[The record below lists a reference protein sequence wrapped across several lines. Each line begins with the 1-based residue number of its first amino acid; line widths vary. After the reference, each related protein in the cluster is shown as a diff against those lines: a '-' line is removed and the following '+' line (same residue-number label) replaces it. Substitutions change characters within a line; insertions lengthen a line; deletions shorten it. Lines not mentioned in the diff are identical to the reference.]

1 MTHAAI
7 HNRIYDFFDKNDAPS
22 PCIVIDTE
30 IVADNFKA
38 FQRAMPETSIYYAI
52 KANPAPE
59 ILRLL
64 ASLGSSFD
72 AASITEVEMAL
83 AAGAAA
89 DKLSFSN
96 TIKKEADIA
105 KAHRLGVT
113 LFAVDCIAE
122 VEKVARA
129 APGASVFCRI
139 LTDNEGA
146 EWPLSR
152 KFGCDASMALEV
164 LDRARQLGLQPN
176 GISFHV
182 GSQQTNIDA
191 WDQAIAQSAVLFKKC
206 EECGIELK
214 SVNLGGGF
222 PTQYLSDIP
231 DTENYSTAIYDSL
244 KRHFGN
250 RIPATMIEPGRGMV
264 GNAGIIKSEVVL
276 ISQKSETDPTRW
288 VYLDIGKFGG
298 LAETMDE
305 AIRYPF
311 RHRDEDG
318 ETSAC
323 VIAGPT
329 CDGMDILYEKNP
341 YPLPLSLTIGD
352 ELFIENTGA
361 YTTTYASN
369 GFNGFAP
376 LKQVVI

>member
-7 HNRIYDFFDKNDAPS
+7 HNRIYDFFAKNDVPS

-30 IVADNFKA
+30 IIAQNFRS
-38 FQRAMPETSIYYAI
+38 FQRAMPETAIFYAI

-59 ILRLL
+59 ILRTL
-64 ASLGSSFD
+64 AELGSSFD
-72 AASITEVEMAL
+72 AASVAEVKMAL
-83 AAGAAA
+83 SAGAAPE
-89 DKLSFSN
+89 KISFGN
-96 TIKKEADIA
+96 TIKKESEIA
-105 KAHRLGVT
+105 ESFHLGVRT
-113 LFAVDCIAE
+113 FAVDCIAE
-122 VEKVARA
+122 VEKIARA
-129 APGASVFCRI
+129 APGANVFCRI
-139 LTDNEGA
+139 LTDNYGA

-152 KFGCDASMALEV
+152 KFGCTAAMALEV
-164 LDRARQLGLQPN
+164 LDHARKLGLVPN

-182 GSQQTNIDA
+182 GSQQTNLSA
-191 WDQAIAQSAVLFKKC
+191 WDGAIAQSAALFAEC
-206 EECGIELK
+206 EARGFELK

-222 PTQYLSDIP
+222 PTQYLRDIP
-231 DTENYSTAIYDSL
+231 ETQDYAGAIFESL
-244 KRHFGN
+244 RRHFGN
-250 RIPATMIEPGRGMV
+250 RIPQTMIEPGRGMV

-276 ISQKSETDPTRW
+276 ISQKSEEDATRW

-311 RHRDEDG
+311 RHKDEDG
-318 ETSAC
+318 DTTPC

-329 CDGMDILYEKNP
+329 CDGMDILYEKTP
-341 YPLPLSLTIGD
+341 YPLPVSLTIGD

-369 GFNGFAP
+369 GFNGIDP

>member
-7 HNRIYDFFDKNDAPS
+7 HNRIYDFFDKVDVPS
-22 PCIVIDTE
+22 PCIVVDTK

-38 FQRAMPETSIYYAI
+38 FQNAMPETAIYYAI

-59 ILRLL
+59 ILRTL
-64 ASLGSSFD
+64 ADLGASFD
-72 AASITEVEMAL
+72 ASSLAEVEMAL
-83 AAGAAA
+83 HAGAPAE
-89 DKLSFSN
+89 KISFGN
-96 TIKKEADIA
+96 TIKKETDIA
-105 KAHRLGVT
+105 EAHKLDVAT
-113 LFAVDCIAE
+113 FAVDCIAE
-122 VEKVARA
+122 VEKIARA

-139 LTDNEGA
+139 LANNEGA

-152 KFGCDASMALEV
+152 KFGCDTKMALEV
-164 LDRARQLGLQPN
+164 IERAHALGLQAI

-182 GSQQTNIDA
+182 GSQQINLGA
-191 WDQAIAQSAVLFKKC
+191 WDQAIAQSAALFTQC
-206 EECGIELK
+206 EERGIELK
-214 SVNLGGGF
+214 SLNLGGGF
-222 PTQYLSDIP
+222 PTHYVSDVP
-231 DTENYSTAIYDSL
+231 DTGNYSTAIFDSL
-244 KRHFGN
+244 RRHFGN
-250 RIPATMIEPGRGMV
+250 RIPATMIEPGRAIV

-276 ISQKSETDPTRW
+276 ISQKSERDPTRW

-311 RHRDEDG
+311 RHGDEDG
-318 ETSAC
+318 LTSDC

-329 CDGMDILYEKNP
+329 CDGMDILYEKKP
-341 YPLPLSLTIGD
+341 YPLPISLTIGD

-369 GFNGFAP
+369 GFNGFEP

>member
-7 HNRIYDFFDKNDAPS
+7 HNRIYDFFDKNDTPS
-22 PCIVIDTE
+22 PCIVIDTQ
-30 IVADNFKA
+30 IVADNFKT
-38 FQRAMPETSIYYAI
+38 FQNAMPETAIFYAI

-59 ILRLL
+59 ILSLL
-64 ASLGSSFD
+64 AKLGSCFD

-83 AAGAAA
+83 AAGAPAETI
-89 DKLSFSN
+89 SFSN

-129 APGASVFCRI
+129 APNASVFCRI
-139 LTDNEGA
+139 LTNNEGA

-152 KFGCDASMALEV
+152 KFGCDAAMALEV

-191 WDQAIAQSAVLFKKC
+191 WDQAIAQSAALFKSC
-206 EECGIELK
+206 EERGIELTCL
-214 SVNLGGGF
+214 NLGGGF
-222 PTQYLSDIP
+222 PTHYLSDIP
-231 DTENYSTAIYDSL
+231 ETDDYSTAIDESL
-244 KRHFGN
+244 RRHFGN
-250 RIPATMIEPGRGMV
+250 RIPTTMIEPGRGMV

-276 ISQKSETDPTRW
+276 ISQKSDNDPTRW

-298 LAETMDE
+298 LTETMDE

-311 RHRDEDG
+311 RHRDESG
-318 ETSAC
+318 EASAC

-369 GFNGFAP
+369 GFNGFEP

>member
-7 HNRIYDFFDKNDAPS
+7 HNRIYDFFAKNDVPS

-30 IVADNFKA
+30 IVAENFKS
-38 FQRAMPETSIYYAI
+38 FQRAMPETAIFYAI

-59 ILRLL
+59 ILRIL
-64 ASLGSSFD
+64 AELGSSFD
-72 AASITEVEMAL
+72 AASVAEVKMAL
-83 AAGAAA
+83 AAGATPE
-89 DKLSFSN
+89 KISFGN
-96 TIKKEADIA
+96 TIKKESEIA
-105 KAHRLGVT
+105 ESFRLGVRT
-113 LFAVDCIAE
+113 FAVDCIAE
-122 VEKVARA
+122 VEKIARA
-129 APGASVFCRI
+129 APGANVFCRI
-139 LTDNEGA
+139 LTDNYGA

-152 KFGCDASMALEV
+152 KFGCTAAMALEV
-164 LDRARQLGLQPN
+164 LDHARKLGLVPN

-182 GSQQTNIDA
+182 GSQQTNLSA
-191 WDQAIAQSAVLFKKC
+191 WDGAIAQSAALFAEC
-206 EECGIELK
+206 EARGFELQ

-222 PTQYLSDIP
+222 PTQYLRDIP
-231 DTENYSTAIYDSL
+231 ETQDYAGAIFESL
-244 KRHFGN
+244 RRHFGN
-250 RIPATMIEPGRGMV
+250 RIPKTMIEPGRGMV

-276 ISQKSETDPTRW
+276 ISQKSEEDATRW

-311 RHRDEDG
+311 RHKDEDG
-318 ETSAC
+318 ATAPC

-329 CDGMDILYEKNP
+329 CDGMDILYEKTP
-341 YPLPLSLTIGD
+341 YPLPVSLTIGD

-369 GFNGFAP
+369 GFNGIDP
-376 LKQVVI
+376 LRQVVI

>member
-38 FQRAMPETSIYYAI
+38 FQRAMPETAIYYAI

-89 DKLSFSN
+89 DTLSFSN

-191 WDQAIAQSAVLFKKC
+191 WDQAIAQSAALFKKC
-206 EECGIELK
+206 EERGIELK

-231 DTENYSTAIYDSL
+231 DTDNYSTAIYDSL

-369 GFNGFAP
+369 GFNGFDP

>member
-7 HNRIYDFFDKNDAPS
+7 HNRIYDFFDKNDTPS
-22 PCIVIDTE
+22 PCIVIDTQ
-30 IVADNFKA
+30 IVADNFKT
-38 FQRAMPETSIYYAI
+38 FQNAMPETAIFYAI

-59 ILRLL
+59 ILSLL
-64 ASLGSSFD
+64 AKLGSCFD

-83 AAGAAA
+83 TAGAPAETI
-89 DKLSFSN
+89 SFSN

-129 APGASVFCRI
+129 APNASVFCRI
-139 LTDNEGA
+139 LTNNEGA

-152 KFGCDASMALEV
+152 KFGCDAAMALEV

-191 WDQAIAQSAVLFKKC
+191 WDQAIAQSAALFKSC
-206 EECGIELK
+206 EERGIELTCL
-214 SVNLGGGF
+214 NLGGGF
-222 PTQYLSDIP
+222 PTHYLSDIP
-231 DTENYSTAIYDSL
+231 ETDDYSTAIDESL
-244 KRHFGN
+244 RRHFGN
-250 RIPATMIEPGRGMV
+250 RVPTTMIEPGRGMV

-276 ISQKSETDPTRW
+276 ISQKSDNDPTRW

-298 LAETMDE
+298 LTETMDE

-311 RHRDEDG
+311 RHRDESG
-318 ETSAC
+318 EASAC

-369 GFNGFAP
+369 GFNGFEP